1 MASLVVNQG
10 LQRIAINA
18 SIVGGGAAIGAS
30 QTVTRYIMTMAVDDA
45 SEAFLAADTKLNDGT
60 GYTQQFDQLLTALA
74 TRSNQTTSHST
85 VIGTADGNFG
95 IKRFSLH
102 DDTATNVT
110 ASSTTL
116 VCGVDGQSL
125 TKTSDFTMTP
135 TLNLLY
141 TSV

>member
-18 SIVGGGAAIGAS
+18 SVVGGGAAIGAS
-30 QTVTRYIMTMAVDDA
+30 QTVSRYIMTMAVDDA
-45 SEAFLAADTKLNDGT
+45 TEAFLAADTKMNDGT
-60 GYTQQFDQLLTALA
+60 GYTQEFDQFLTNLA
-74 TRSNQTTSHST
+74 TRTNQTTSHVT
-85 VIGTADGNFG
+85 TIGTGDGNFG
-95 IKRFSLH
+95 IRRFSLH

-116 VCGVDGQSL
+116 VCGVDGQNL

-141 TSV
+141 ANA

>member
-10 LQRIAINA
+10 LQRIGINA
-18 SIVGGGAAIGAS
+18 SAVGGSGSIGDS
-30 QTVTRYIMTMAVDDA
+30 QTTTRYIMTMAVDDA
-45 SEAFLAADTKLNDGT
+45 TGAFAAANTKMNDGA
-60 GYTQQFDQLLTALA
+60 GYTQEFDQFLTTFA
-74 TRSNQTTSHST
+74 TRSGQTITHST
-85 VIGTADGNFG
+85 VIPTGSGNFT
-95 IKRFSLH
+95 IRRISLH

-110 ASSTTL
+110 STSTSL
-116 VCGVDGQSL
+116 VCGVDGQTL